1 MSSWD
6 KEWAMCFSGRRVYPF
21 DLRPEDIDI
30 NDIAHA
36 LAMQCRYNGHVSRF
50 YSVGEHCIR
59 VSDAL
64 MRDHGDPLLALRG
77 LLHDAGEAYTGDFTR
92 PVKNSLRQVGEVLH
106 DAEDRNEQT
115 ILRRFG
121 IDPGFGIIEVKD
133 YDRRI
138 IVDEKEALFGENK
151 PWDWDLE
158 PLRVPIIGWEGNV
171 VVLLDN
177 YDNPVIDLCNWSPGR
192 VKAEYLSRF
201 YTLTKKVTFS

>member
-21 DLRPEDIDI
+21 DLRVEDIDI
-30 NDIAHA
+30 TDIAHA

-59 VSDAL
+59 ICDAL
-64 MRDHGDPLLALRG
+64 FRDTGDATLALMG

-92 PVKNSLRQVGEVLH
+92 PVKNSMREVGEVLH
-106 DAEDRNEQT
+106 DAEDRNEET
-115 ILRRFG
+115 IFRAFRLHPDALHIAR
-121 IDPGFGIIEVKD
+121 IKD

-138 IVDEKEALFGENK
+138 IVDEKAALFGPDK

-158 PLRVPIIGWEGNV
+158 PLLVKIEG
-171 VVLLDN
+171 
-177 YDNPVIDLCNWSPGR
+177 WSPGR
-192 VKAEYLSRF
+192 CKAEYLARF
-201 YTLTKKVTFS
+201 HDLSKIALHS